1 MGLEEIFRRRKSR
14 IYPIQRDAQG
24 LSLRQRCF
32 DRFEKGQRPANV
44 AKELGAKNPTV
55 FRYFTDWRRLG
66 PNFDKQLAYV
76 KELFKKTAPDR
87 EKNIEL
93 FVKMLGIDK
102 DKFEAI
108 LEKPYGLKQFLAKR
122 FYFPIMEGADHK
134 RHVALQLGIL
144 IAEHLV
150 AESGN
155 FQDVYFSLR
164 TLMHNNMRFRQD
176 KEDAI
181 REYNQFMGFAR
192 QILQADLENE
202 RKGAVQPDRLT
213 DEEINRLLKFEIES
227 LPKKMET
234 LYWKGIAAL
243 MMKEK
248 LTREQAREK
257 MYQDLQNKGDLA
269 GAKALRSYQNIVHPL
284 KTPHQSPPPS
294 PIRPPLDQ

>member
-108 LEKPYGLKQFLAKR
+108 LEKPYGLKQFLAK
-122 FYFPIMEGADHK
+122 
-134 RHVALQLGIL
+134 
-144 IAEHLV
+144 
-150 AESGN
+150 SGDYIISP
-155 FQDVYFSLR
+155 FKP
-164 TLMHNNMRFRQD
+164 M
-176 KEDAI
+176 KAPCI
-181 REYNQFMGFAR
+181 
-192 QILQADLENE
+192 
-202 RKGAVQPDRLT
+202 KG
-213 DEEINRLLKFEIES
+213 LKKYSSFIIFI
-227 LPKKMET
+227 
-234 LYWKGIAAL
+234 Y
-243 MMKEK
+243 
-248 LTREQAREK
+248 
-257 MYQDLQNKGDLA
+257 
-269 GAKALRSYQNIVHPL
+269 
-284 KTPHQSPPPS
+284 
-294 PIRPPLDQ
+294 